1 MHKEAVND
9 ERFSMFVCASAK
21 HTRHKKSLTKK
32 IKISQANEPKKF
44 KSAPCHAE
52 AEKKTLKI
60 FSMSTD
66 KAAAVLSQ
74 VATQRI
80 NFFIMREGGNRI
92 SYNRASHYQLIT
104 S

>member
-1 MHKEAVND
+1 MMSD
-9 ERFSMFVCASAK
+9 LVCLCVRQLN
-21 HTRHKKSLTKK
+21 TQGTKK
-32 IKISQANEPKKF
+32 KASQRKSKFHKQMNRKNLRALRTMLRQKK
-44 KSAPCHAE
+44 
-52 AEKKTLKI
+52 LKI